1 MTTMKID
8 KQNKE
13 EQKAEELKLQNR
25 KADDRK
31 ADDQKSESRKADD
44 QKSESPKAESRKSA
58 GAKPK
63 AKEKEPLSLTE
74 VIKEQATEDEAP
86 FARQFSL
93 RKILGGDILNTRF
106 IRRQVWLF
114 LLIGLFMVIY
124 IANRYSCQKDI
135 ILIDQLQNELKD
147 AKYKALSSNSQYTEA
162 SRETNVLEQLKNRKD
177 STLKMP
183 SQPPYLIMV
192 PEEK

>member
-1 MTTMKID
+1 MTIEEP
-8 KQNKE
+8 NKE
-13 EQKAEELKLQNR
+13 EQKAEGMKSEGR
-25 KADDRK
+25 KAEDRK
-31 ADDQKSESRKADD
+31 ADG
-44 QKSESPKAESRKSA
+44 RKSA

-135 ILIDQLQNELKD
+135 ILIDQLQDELKD

>member
-1 MTTMKID
+1 MTIEEP
-8 KQNKE
+8 NKE
-13 EQKAEELKLQNR
+13 EQKAEGMKSEGR
-25 KADDRK
+25 KAEDRK
-31 ADDQKSESRKADD
+31 ADG
-44 QKSESPKAESRKSA
+44 RKSA

>member
-1 MTTMKID
+1 MSND
-8 KQNKE
+8 KEQDIKAQE
-13 EQKAEELKLQNR
+13 ERLVVEISPETE
-25 KADDRK
+25 KADPNAK
-31 ADDQKSESRKADD
+31 ASAD
-44 QKSESPKAESRKSA
+44 
-58 GAKPK
+58 
-63 AKEKEPLSLTE
+63 KEKTKDEPLPTLSE
-74 VIKEQATEDEAP
+74 AVREIATEDEAP
-86 FARQFSL
+86 LSRNFTLQ
-93 RKILGGDILNTRF
+93 KILGGDILNTRF

>member
-1 MTTMKID
+1 MKTMKID
-8 KQNKE
+8 KQNKAQ
-13 EQKAEELKLQNR
+13 QKAEELKRENR
-25 KADDRK
+25 KAEDRK
-31 ADDQKSESRKADD
+31 ADGRN
-44 QKSESPKAESRKSA
+44 SA

>member
-1 MTTMKID
+1 MTIEEP
-8 KQNKE
+8 NKE
-13 EQKAEELKLQNR
+13 EQKAEGMKSEGR
-25 KADDRK
+25 KAEDRK
-31 ADDQKSESRKADD
+31 ADGRN
-44 QKSESPKAESRKSA
+44 SA

>member
-1 MTTMKID
+1 MTIEEP
-8 KQNKE
+8 NKE
-13 EQKAEELKLQNR
+13 EQKAEGMKSEGR
-25 KADDRK
+25 KAEDQK
-31 ADDQKSESRKADD
+31 ADG
-44 QKSESPKAESRKSA
+44 RKSA

-135 ILIDQLQNELKD
+135 ILIDQLQDELKD

>member
-13 EQKAEELKLQNR
+13 EQKAEELKLENR
-25 KADDRK
+25 KADD
-31 ADDQKSESRKADD
+31 RKADD

-93 RKILGGDILNTRF
+93 RKILGGDILNTHRPAAE
-106 IRRQVWLF
+106 RAQGRQVQ
-114 LLIGLFMVIY
+114 G
-124 IANRYSCQKDI
+124 A
-135 ILIDQLQNELKD
+135 
-147 AKYKALSSNSQYTEA
+147 
-162 SRETNVLEQLKNRKD
+162 LEQ
-177 STLKMP
+177 
-183 SQPPYLIMV
+183 QPIH
-192 PEEK
+192 

>member
-13 EQKAEELKLQNR
+13 EQKAEELKLENR
-25 KADDRK
+25 KADD
-31 ADDQKSESRKADD
+31 RKADD
-44 QKSESPKAESRKSA
+44 QKSESPKAESRKS
-58 GAKPK
+58 
-63 AKEKEPLSLTE
+63 PLSLTE

>member
-1 MTTMKID
+1 MTIEEP
-8 KQNKE
+8 NKE
-13 EQKAEELKLQNR
+13 EQKAEGMKSEDR
-25 KADDRK
+25 KAEDRK
-31 ADDQKSESRKADD
+31 ADG
-44 QKSESPKAESRKSA
+44 RKSA

>member
-1 MTTMKID
+1 MTIEEP
-8 KQNKE
+8 NKE
-13 EQKAEELKLQNR
+13 EQKAEGMKSEGR
-25 KADDRK
+25 KAEDRK
-31 ADDQKSESRKADD
+31 ADGH
-44 QKSESPKAESRKSA
+44 KSA

>member
-1 MTTMKID
+1 M
-8 KQNKE
+8 
-13 EQKAEELKLQNR
+13 
-25 KADDRK
+25 
-31 ADDQKSESRKADD
+31 
-44 QKSESPKAESRKSA
+44 
-58 GAKPK
+58 
-63 AKEKEPLSLTE
+63 
-74 VIKEQATEDEAP
+74 
-86 FARQFSL
+86 
-93 RKILGGDILNTRF
+93 
-106 IRRQVWLF
+106 WLF